1 VSDLLEQ
8 QLRQRLRDVG
18 SEVPAELE
26 PPADLELRVKR
37 FRRRRANQRRS
48 KLVAVAAVLLIA
60 VTVGSVLARTQT
72 RQAVEVASEKVSR
85 VGVLRPNVA
94 MLDAR
99 DRYVVALDARGR
111 QLATYVVTRAGS
123 EIADVQVTSDHRTL
137 WYLSRD
143 VHSTGCGRVV
153 RADIGTGQSRI
164 VVNASEFAINP
175 DGAQLAYV
183 ACDHPARTAVL
194 DLVSGEINTE
204 NSQLRFVGYS
214 GANELLP
221 QSVVGDKPNAIGP
234 NSVYVVS
241 GPLVQQ
247 LKPDGVVQRTLAHV
261 GAGWS
266 LDQVVPTRAGVF
278 VFGRHGHDA
287 PALYRIVEKKLRLV
301 RTYEYGHLTGVL
313 ARR

>member
-18 SEVPAELE
+18 DEVPAELE
-26 PPADLELRVKR
+26 PPADLELRVTR

-48 KLVAVAAVLLIA
+48 KLLAVAAVLLIGVA
-60 VTVGSVLARTQT
+60 IASVLARTRT

-164 VVNASEFAINP
+164 VVNASEFEINP
-175 DGAQLAYV
+175 DGGQLAYV
-183 ACDHPARTAVL
+183 SCDQPARTAVL
-194 DLVSGEINTE
+194 DLASGEIKAQDASSLFGDHHDYVVE
-204 NSQLRFVGYS
+204 GELVQSV
-214 GANELLP
+214 GANGAARETI
-221 QSVVGDKPNAIGP
+221 ARIGP
-234 NSVYVVS
+234 
-241 GPLVQQ
+241 
-247 LKPDGVVQRTLAHV
+247 
-261 GAGWS
+261 GWN
-266 LDQVVPTRAGVF
+266 LTQVVATRAGVF
-278 VFGRHGHDA
+278 VFGRHGHEA
-287 PALYRIVEKKLRLV
+287 PALYRISQKKLVRV
-301 RTYEYGHLTGVL
+301 RTYDYGHLTGVL
-313 ARR
+313 APR